1 MIKHHVMER
10 VGFTRTARR
19 ASGASTRRHQSRR
32 HQLGT
37 RGHGL
42 RSRLRENGLSIV
54 VLVLFILTFGAQA
67 VAGMHEYND
76 ERTDHGQA
84 EVGFA
89 QYLSTGHF
97 MEATAENWESEFL
110 QMAAYVLL
118 TAAFFQKG
126 SSESKKLDEPEA
138 VDRDPRKAKGR
149 KDAPGPVRRGGWIL
163 RLYENSLSLTFLG
176 LFVVSFV
183 LHGIG
188 GAREYTAEQLQHG
201 GDGVSVLQYMQT
213 ARFWFESSQNW
224 QSEFLALL
232 GMVVL
237 SIFLRQRG
245 SPESKPVDAPH
256 AQTGSE

>member
-1 MIKHHVMER
+1 M
-10 VGFTRTARR
+10 
-19 ASGASTRRHQSRR
+19 
-32 HQLGT
+32 
-37 RGHGL
+37 
-42 RSRLRENGLSIV
+42 
-54 VLVLFILTFGAQA
+54 VLVLFILTFGAQV
-67 VAGMHEYND
+67 VAGMHEYNN
-76 ERTDHGQA
+76 EQIDHGQP

-118 TAAFFQKG
+118 TVALFQKG

-163 RLYENSLSLTFLG
+163 RLYENSLSLAFLG

-183 LHGIG
+183 LHAMG

-201 GDGVSVLQYMQT
+201 GDGVSVLQYMHT
-213 ARFWFESSQNW
+213 ARFWFESTQNW

-256 AQTGSE
+256 SQTGSE